1 MSRVEEKLCN
11 IGHDRAL
18 KLITNQLERLSEK
31 IYENTEAKK
40 ILSPLLQNVNQ
51 RVSIVDSE
59 LRQKLKKEIPLNNVE
74 QFQANIVYE
83 ELQKL
88 KSVQKKIADYFA
100 GVGLKIQQSW
110 VRKTILN
117 SKVKVSGDAL
127 KNASF
132 KYYFEQNLERKP
144 FQLQRPFSNSMCKP
158 STKIKVEFNRKTG
171 KWKFGT
177 IISGNQEVVET
188 ETGKVKPLFEVDLV
202 EGIARFALTGLICF
216 DSKHVPKFEKPASQV
231 KSDIA
236 KNSITGGELFSLAA
250 DINTFFAQF
259 KISSREMLENIH
271 YVRDVMMICNV
282 NKQDTISL
290 IVRDNFA
297 RFYVKNFQIGNI
309 AIKNIPQNLNF
320 KGEEALTK
328 FYMRLNS
335 RECRLLFIRQ
345 LSNLKIPLRT
355 SNQPH
360 LGTWING
367 SNFNLP
373 DSLKHKQTYLNG
385 IAKKLWPK
393 DSIGT
398 KEQLKPT
405 PLTHTF
411 DQIGKAAI
419 IF

>member
-1 MSRVEEKLCN
+1 M
-11 IGHDRAL
+11 
-18 KLITNQLERLSEK
+18 
-31 IYENTEAKK
+31 
-40 ILSPLLQNVNQ
+40 
-51 RVSIVDSE
+51 
-59 LRQKLKKEIPLNNVE
+59 
-74 QFQANIVYE
+74 
-83 ELQKL
+83 
-88 KSVQKKIADYFA
+88 
-100 GVGLKIQQSW
+100 
-110 VRKTILN
+110 
-117 SKVKVSGDAL
+117 
-127 KNASF
+127 
-132 KYYFEQNLERKP
+132 
-144 FQLQRPFSNSMCKP
+144 
-158 STKIKVEFNRKTG
+158 
-171 KWKFGT
+171 
-177 IISGNQEVVET
+177 
-188 ETGKVKPLFEVDLV
+188 
-202 EGIARFALTGLICF
+202 EGIAHFALTGLICF
-216 DSKHVPKFEKPASQV
+216 DSKHVPTFEKPASQV
-231 KSDIA
+231 KIDIA

-259 KISSREMLENIH
+259 EISSREMLENIL

-320 KGEEALTK
+320 KGEDTLSK
-328 FYMRLNS
+328 FFMRLNS

-373 DSLKHKQTYLNG
+373 DSLKYKQTYLNG

-405 PLTHTF
+405 PLTHSF
-411 DQIGKAAI
+411 DQIGKEAI

>member
-1 MSRVEEKLCN
+1 
-11 IGHDRAL
+11 
-18 KLITNQLERLSEK
+18 
-31 IYENTEAKK
+31 
-40 ILSPLLQNVNQ
+40 
-51 RVSIVDSE
+51 
-59 LRQKLKKEIPLNNVE
+59 
-74 QFQANIVYE
+74 
-83 ELQKL
+83 
-88 KSVQKKIADYFA
+88 
-100 GVGLKIQQSW
+100 
-110 VRKTILN
+110 
-117 SKVKVSGDAL
+117 
-127 KNASF
+127 
-132 KYYFEQNLERKP
+132 
-144 FQLQRPFSNSMCKP
+144 
-158 STKIKVEFNRKTG
+158 
-171 KWKFGT
+171 
-177 IISGNQEVVET
+177 
-188 ETGKVKPLFEVDLV
+188 
-202 EGIARFALTGLICF
+202 
-216 DSKHVPKFEKPASQV
+216 
-231 KSDIA
+231 
-236 KNSITGGELFSLAA
+236 
-250 DINTFFAQF
+250 
-259 KISSREMLENIH
+259 MLENIH

-309 AIKNIPQNLNF
+309 AINNIPQNLNS
-320 KGEEALTK
+320 KEEDTLSK
-328 FYMRLNS
+328 FFMRLNS
-335 RECRLLFIRQ
+335 RECRLLFMRQ

>member
-18 KLITNQLERLSEK
+18 KQITNQLERLSEK
-31 IYENTEAKK
+31 IYENSDKK
-40 ILSPLLQNVNQ
+40 KLLSPLLQTVNQ

-59 LRQKLKKEIPLNNVE
+59 LRQKLKKKIPLNNVE

-88 KSVQKKIADYFA
+88 KSVQKKIVDYFA
-100 GVGLKIQQSW
+100 GLGLKIQQSW
-110 VRKTILN
+110 VRKIILN
-117 SKVKVSGDAL
+117 SKVRVSGDAL
-127 KNASF
+127 ENAAF

-158 STKIKVEFNRKTG
+158 SSKIKVEFNRKTR

-177 IISGNQEVVET
+177 IISGNKEVDGTET
-188 ETGKVKPLFEVDLV
+188 EKVIPMLEADLT
-202 EGIARFALTGLICF
+202 EGIARIALSGFISF
-216 DSKHVPKFEKPASQV
+216 DGKHVPKFEKPVSQA
-231 KSDIA
+231 KSDVA
-236 KNSITGGELFSLAA
+236 KNSISGGELFSLAA
-250 DINTFFAQF
+250 DINTFFSQF
-259 KISSREMLENIH
+259 EISSREMLENIH
-271 YVRDVMMICNV
+271 YIRDVMMICNV
-282 NKQDTISL
+282 NKQDTITL

-297 RFYVKNFQIGNI
+297 YFYVKNFQIGNI
-309 AIKNIPQNLNF
+309 VIKNIPQNLNF
-320 KGEEALTK
+320 KGEDLLTK

-335 RECRLLFIRQ
+335 RDCRLLFMRQ

-367 SNFNLP
+367 SNFYLP
-373 DSLKHKQTYLNG
+373 DSLKNKQIYLNG

-411 DQIGKAAI
+411 DQIGKAALVL
-419 IF
+419 

>member
-1 MSRVEEKLCN
+1 MLHSC
-11 IGHDRAL
+11 
-18 KLITNQLERLSEK
+18 
-31 IYENTEAKK
+31 
-40 ILSPLLQNVNQ
+40 
-51 RVSIVDSE
+51 
-59 LRQKLKKEIPLNNVE
+59 
-74 QFQANIVYE
+74 
-83 ELQKL
+83 
-88 KSVQKKIADYFA
+88 
-100 GVGLKIQQSW
+100 

-127 KNASF
+127 ENAVF
-132 KYYFEQNLERKP
+132 KYYFEQNLDRKP
-144 FQLQRPFSNSMCKP
+144 YQLQLPFSNSLCTP
-158 STKIKVEFNRKTG
+158 RSKIKVEFNRKTG

-188 ETGKVKPLFEVDLV
+188 ETGKVIPMFEADLT

-216 DSKHVPKFEKPASQV
+216 DSKHVPKIEKPASQV
-231 KSDIA
+231 KSDVA
-236 KNSITGGELFSLAA
+236 KNSISGGELFSLAA

-259 KISSREMLENIH
+259 EISSREMLENIH
-271 YVRDVMMICNV
+271 YIRDVMMICNV
-282 NKQDTISL
+282 NKHDTISL

-309 AIKNIPQNLNF
+309 VINNIPQNLNTE
-320 KGEEALTK
+320 GEDALAM
-328 FYMRLNS
+328 FFMRLNS
-335 RECRLLFIRQ
+335 RECRLLFMRQ
-345 LSNLKIPLRT
+345 LSALKIPLRT

-360 LGTWING
+360 LGTWVNG

-373 DSLKHKQTYLNG
+373 DSVKHKQNYLNG

-405 PLTHTF
+405 PLNHTF